1 MIMLQ
6 CTQEE
11 DKIYS
16 TDIYGQRIL
25 VGRTESAFKQ
35 VSETAEKA
43 VAKAEEYLD
52 ELIKHGIRQKPK
64 SQEEI
69 NMDLQKQMQEIL
81 SELKSLKKSGGK
93 KNEHPELEIVSN

>member
-1 MIMLQ
+1 MIMMQ

-25 VGRTESAFKQ
+25 VGRTESAYKQ
-35 VSETAEKA
+35 VSEAAEKA
-43 VAKAEEYLD
+43 VAKAEEYLE
-52 ELIKHGIRQKPK
+52 ELIKHGIRQRPK

-69 NMDLQKQMQEIL
+69 NADLQKQMQELLDEI
-81 SELKSLKKSGGK
+81 KSLKKSGGK
-93 KNEHPELEIVSN
+93 KNEHPELEIACN